1 MKLYITMCYSQLL
14 WVMCSGPSFSACV
27 SGMRIVKGPAH
38 DYEGVAGY
46 IETEVEFTVT
56 DLTKFSKLL
65 DSYHTLTDECRARFY
80 SLAKGLGDCKQ

>member
-14 WVMCSGPSFSACV
+14 WVMCAGPRFSACV

-38 DYEGVAGY
+38 DLEGMAGY

-56 DLTKFSKLL
+56 DLAKLSGLL
-65 DSYHTLTDECRARFY
+65 DSYYTLTDERRAGLY
-80 SLAKGLGDCKQ
+80 GLAKGLGDCK